1 MSRRAADVKRRW
13 DIDEIGHGIASGRA
27 FTPDVQRLE
36 AALELPDWIA
46 EQPEAHLLPHIRRV
60 VESPESPYDLALW
73 EIVDDVLVVDLVRKR
88 PGIRGDDMEVVLAI
102 VGGFAEPATHIRQR
116 RIGDSFE
123 YDIAT
128 GVLEGDSVFAPHGHL
143 VRLRVR
149 PKAG

>member
-46 EQPEAHLLPHIRRV
+46 EQPEAHLLPHIR
-60 VESPESPYDLALW
+60 
-73 EIVDDVLVVDLVRKR
+73 
-88 PGIRGDDMEVVLAI
+88 
-102 VGGFAEPATHIRQR
+102 QR